1 MIRQLL
7 FQASR
12 QRTLVISVGTVFV
25 LISLLLVSHS
35 HGPLIID
42 RVYTRVYSEYSSPLP
57 AVEDFSQLVSALWKP
72 YRHPLDSLNYTTDS
86 GKYYEIANG
95 SQLWQKPLGKDVL
108 ILDVDT
114 RVDNKARALGPTIF
128 NKENMTPRAAGM
140 LNHYI
145 YAQIHGYDYKFIKAP
160 IYPHRHQTWVKV
172 PMIREELKTH
182 KFVVFLDA
190 DAIFVQPQLPIEFLL
205 GLWNITDG
213 TLVAM
218 AEDPNSPV
226 NRDEKGWVLW
236 NTGFVVAQQSQR
248 TQEMFKVWDECPMG
262 ERFPGC
268 EKWAKE
274 WAHEQA
280 AFGNYI
286 RYAYNTTDDL
296 RVIPCG
302 DGNGAAYLGDKK
314 CLGAF
319 VSHFWGHK
327 GVTIEYLHKMVAQGL
342 MRNTED
348 NHHDAVFNAF
358 IHPLQGKMDKQLK
371 DILADLSDSE
381 T

>member
-1 MIRQLL
+1 MMRQLL

-12 QRTLVISVGTVFV
+12 QRTLVISVGTAFV

-114 RVDNKARALGPTIF
+114 P
-128 NKENMTPRAAGM
+128 
-140 LNHYI
+140 
-145 YAQIHGYDYKFIKAP
+145 QIHGYDYKFVKAP
-160 IYPHRHQTWVKV
+160 IYPDRHQTWVKV

-226 NRDEKGWVLW
+226 NRDEKGWV
-236 NTGFVVAQQSQR
+236 
-248 TQEMFKVWDECPMG
+248 WDECPTG

-327 GVTIEYLHKMVAQGL
+327 GVTVEYLHKMVAQGL
-342 MRNTED
+342 MRNTKD

-358 IHPLQGKMDKQLK
+358 VHPLQGNMDKQLK
-371 DILADLSDSE
+371 DILADLSDIE